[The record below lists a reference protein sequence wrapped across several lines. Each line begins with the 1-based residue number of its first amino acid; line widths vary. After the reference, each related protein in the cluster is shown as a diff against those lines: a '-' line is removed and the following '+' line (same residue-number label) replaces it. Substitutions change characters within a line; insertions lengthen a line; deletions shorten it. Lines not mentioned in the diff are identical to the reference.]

1 MFNID
6 LIKKLSYAYGP
17 AGNEE
22 ATREIILNEVKDHV
36 DEVSVDTMGNLIAI
50 KKGSGKKVMI
60 AAHMDEI
67 GIIIT
72 GIDDKGFLRFSNIG
86 GVSPNVSLGQKVRF
100 SNGTIGTVY
109 MEHMEDMKHL
119 KLEKMY
125 IDIGAKDKEEALTKV
140 NLGDVACFHSD
151 LVDLGHSV
159 MTKALDNRIGCYMAI
174 ETIKRLSDSPN
185 ELYFV
190 FTVQEELGLRGAKT
204 AAFAIEPDLA
214 IALDITSC
222 GDMPKCKHLAVN
234 LHDGPAIKIKDN
246 SILCHPIMK
255 NLLINTAK
263 ENNIPHQLEVL
274 TFGGTDVGAIHL
286 SRSGVISGALSIAC
300 RYAHTPNEIVSKS
313 DVNNGVELLT
323 KVLSKEI

>member
-22 ATREIILNEVKDHV
+22 AIREVILNEVKDHV
-36 DEVSVDTMGNLIAI
+36 DEVSVDTMGNLIAV

-86 GVSPNVSLGQKVRF
+86 GVSPFVSLGQKVRF
-100 SNGTIGTVY
+100 SNGTIGTLH

-159 MTKALDNRIGCYMAI
+159 MTKALDDRIGCYIAI
-174 ETIKRLSDSPN
+174 ETIKRLSASPN

-246 SILCHPIMK
+246 SILCHPVMK

-263 ENNIPHQLEVL
+263 ENNIPYQLEVL

-286 SRSGVISGALSIAC
+286 SRAGVISGALSIAC
-300 RYAHTPNEIVSKS
+300 RYAHTPNEVVSKD
-313 DVNNGVELLT
+313 DVNNAVELLT